1 MFKNPFKT
9 AEDYIQLRKVCA
21 PLTMEATMRRISDM
35 ILIPLITLFLV
46 FLGQGDI
53 FAAVSAASTA
63 YRSWDEW
70 IRYNELRIEM
80 QNMYLH
86 TMKVGGP
93 FIVTNDTDYMPYVWA
108 DAAVRTQKA
117 LPGFTC

>member
-1 MFKNPFKT
+1 MSKSPFKT

-35 ILIPLITLFLV
+35 ILIPLITLFLLC
-46 FLGQGDI
+46 LGQADVFGV
-53 FAAVSAASTA
+53 VSAASTT

-70 IRYNELRIEM
+70 IRYNELRADM

-86 TMKVGGP
+86 AMRVGGP
-93 FIVTNDTDYMPYVWA
+93 FIVTNDPDYMPYVWA
-108 DAAVRTQKA
+108 DAVVRTQMG
-117 LPGFTC
+117 LPG